1 MRAALLVLA
10 AVTSATATAIPAAA
24 AAAAARQ
31 TSEYAGYL
39 ISTFTD
45 ADPRVQWH
53 LSDGNSAASF
63 SFLNGGSPVLGS
75 TVGTTGVRDI
85 YLTTNSARSEFYLIA
100 TGKCCFF
107 SSFFSFYFK
116 GVLDSIE
123 KIPKK

>member
-85 YLTTNSARSEFYLIA
+85 YLATNSARSEFYLIA

-107 SSFFSFYFK
+107 SSFFFFLFQ
-116 GVLDSIE
+116 GSIR
-123 KIPKK
+123 

>member
-24 AAAAARQ
+24 AARQ
-31 TSEYAGYL
+31 TSEYVGYL

-107 SSFFSFYFK
+107 SSFFFFLFQ
-116 GVLDSIE
+116 GSIR
-123 KIPKK
+123 